1 MSCEKKVRKKV
12 NKKTNMTDDKL
23 LGVKLLVHDSFNVT
37 ELVGQCVVIGDCM
50 SNLTISL
57 KDVTLPHENS
67 TFKVTI

>member
-37 ELVGQCVVIGDCM
+37 ELVGQCVVTGDCM

-57 KDVTLPHENS
+57 KDATIQHENS
-67 TFKVTI
+67 TFKVMI